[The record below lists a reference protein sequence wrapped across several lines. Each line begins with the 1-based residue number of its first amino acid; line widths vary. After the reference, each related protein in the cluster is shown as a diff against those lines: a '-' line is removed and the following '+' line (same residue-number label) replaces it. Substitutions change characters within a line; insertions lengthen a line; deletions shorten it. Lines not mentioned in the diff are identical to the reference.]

1 MNAKKLTSALVIAA
15 AATFAMGQ
23 GVIVDGKPV
32 AFDAPTK
39 MIAGTL
45 MVPVRNICEAMGAD
59 MRWRMDRG
67 VLECMR
73 NGTKVEIEV
82 GNRRARVNDL
92 RKDMDE
98 MSYIHQGRTYAPLKF
113 LAESMGYMISMENGN
128 IVLQPVKK

>member
-1 MNAKKLTSALVIAA
+1 
-15 AATFAMGQ
+15 
-23 GVIVDGKPV
+23 
-32 AFDAPTK
+32 
-39 MIAGTL
+39 

>member
-1 MNAKKLTSALVIAA
+1 MDAKKLISALVIVGAA
-15 AATFAMGQ
+15 SFGMAQ
-23 GVIVDGKPV
+23 GVVVDGKAV
-32 AFDAPTK
+32 VFDAPTK

-59 MRWRMDRG
+59 MRWRMDKG

-98 MSYIHQGRTYAPLKF
+98 ASYIHQGRTYAPLKF
-113 LAESMGYMISMENGN
+113 LAEAMGYIISMENGN